1 MQTCFVIQP
10 FDSGKFDRRF
20 KDVYKPAL
28 EDAGLEVYR
37 VDEDPS
43 VQVPI
48 DAIHDGIDKATV
60 CLADITTDNPNVW
73 YELGY
78 AFAANCPVIMIC
90 SNERQGE
97 FPFDIHHRS
106 IIRYASD
113 SSSDFEE
120 LKNKISE
127 KARALL
133 EAPPLPK
140 SVSKTKPTPSTEKLS
155 QIEITMLEAFLENAS
170 ISESEIYLFSLEK
183 ELVPSNLT
191 PAQFRMAFQELK
203 DRSFIKLV
211 KIVNP
216 DYGEPDNHDGAQI
229 TPHGWSWIKENKSYF
244 YFDWDIP
251 F

>member
-20 KDVYKPAL
+20 KDIYKPAL

-37 VDEDPS
+37 VDEDAS
-43 VQVPI
+43 VQLPI
-48 DAIHDGIDKATV
+48 DAIHDGIDKATI

-78 AFAANCPVIMIC
+78 ASAANCPIIMIC
-90 SNERQGE
+90 SNERQGQ

-120 LKNKISE
+120 LKKKISE

-133 EAPPLPK
+133 ETPPLPK
-140 SVSKTKPTPSTEKLS
+140 SVSKTKTTPSMEELNETEVTVL
-155 QIEITMLEAFLENAS
+155 TVFLENAG
-170 ISESEIYLFSLEK
+170 IAESEIYLSSLEH
-183 ELVPSNLT
+183 EVVPYKLDSL
-191 PAQFRMAFQELK
+191 QFRLAFKGLQDK
-203 DRSFIKLV
+203 SFIKLV
-211 KIVNP
+211 KIADQN
-216 DYGEPDNHDGAQI
+216 YGEPDNYNGAQI
-229 TPHGWSWIKENKSYF
+229 TSTGWNWIKENKSHF
-244 YFDWDIP
+244 NWDIP